1 MPKGH
6 VVFQTQLMRQTGRIS
21 QRQADKVMRDM
32 QRVAKLNASGG
43 EYSRGGRL
51 ARSIKRHGPLILG
64 YSANGTV
71 YSDLS
76 YARVVEKG
84 AKRHDIFPKG
94 APHIYRFHGNQRPM
108 LKFVWRGR
116 MRYFNQIPGGPGT
129 IGRSHPG
136 MRGKHYLARAMVRVA
151 ARYRL
156 RIVVFET

>member
-1 MPKGH
+1 MSGH

-21 QRQADKVMRDM
+21 QRQADKVMKDM
-32 QRVAKLNASGG
+32 QRVARLNASGG
-43 EYSRGGRL
+43 EYSRGNL
-51 ARSIKRHGPLILG
+51 ARSIFRSGPLILG

-71 YSDLS
+71 GSRLK
-76 YARVVEKG
+76 YAKIVEKG
-84 AKRHDIFPKG
+84 AKVHDIFPKG
-94 APHIYRFHGNQRPM
+94 APHVYRFHGNRRPM

-116 MRYFNQIPGGPGT
+116 VRYFNQIPGGPGT

-156 RIVVFET
+156 RVVVFET